1 MEVQIF
7 GQKVTFS
14 NGSKAR
20 MVTAMRRSDQLSV
33 LLKDKSE
40 KDLLRM
46 LAVEKTTKQRTF
58 VLERLYIKYKKARDN
73 KLETDIEDDA
83 VKLGYRFEFVGLKF
97 KSPSLNGGPDRIF
110 LGNNEHIFFIE
121 FKKKDGRLKANQIQF
136 HKGLRKKGFR
146 VYVCWHLKEAE
157 KVFERERAI
166 YTERLQH
173 HSD

>member
-58 VLERLYIKYKKARDN
+58 VLERLYIKYKKARERRE
-73 KLETDIEDDA
+73 KIE
-83 VKLGYRFEFVGLKF
+83 LLTT
-97 KSPSLNGGPDRIF
+97 N
-110 LGNNEHIFFIE
+110 
-121 FKKKDGRLKANQIQF
+121 
-136 HKGLRKKGFR
+136 
-146 VYVCWHLKEAE
+146 
-157 KVFERERAI
+157 
-166 YTERLQH
+166 
-173 HSD
+173 